1 MNERTPRTIQET
13 SESTRLRSARRW
25 ADRALVIGV
34 TVLFLLP
41 FAGVAAI
48 SLWFTPGPTGRMVLE
63 PASSAPPSAENDRG
77 TQPYAT
83 TFTMTIY
90 SGEQYISLWARD
102 LDTNPFYRQ
111 TVEVDGRTVTDQI
124 FRYDRRRLYAAR
136 AGTDGDLTWTFYE
149 SVQPEDI
156 DLLEV
161 ARGPGVWAATYG
173 VGSQELPA
181 NGETITVMITSVG
194 EPIPD
199 ATFELPA
206 GTTLTP
212 AQ

>member
-1 MNERTPRTIQET
+1 M
-13 SESTRLRSARRW
+13 
-25 ADRALVIGV
+25 
-34 TVLFLLP
+34 
-41 FAGVAAI
+41 
-48 SLWFTPGPTGRMVLE
+48 GRE
-63 PASSAPPSAENDRG
+63 PSSSAPLGVANDRG

-90 SGEQYISLWARD
+90 SGEQLISLWARD
-102 LDTNPFYRQ
+102 LDTKPFYRQ

-124 FRYDRRRLYAAR
+124 FRYDRQRFYAAR

-156 DLLEV
+156 DLLEI

-173 VGSQELPA
+173 VGTQELPA

-206 GTTLTP
+206 GTTSTP